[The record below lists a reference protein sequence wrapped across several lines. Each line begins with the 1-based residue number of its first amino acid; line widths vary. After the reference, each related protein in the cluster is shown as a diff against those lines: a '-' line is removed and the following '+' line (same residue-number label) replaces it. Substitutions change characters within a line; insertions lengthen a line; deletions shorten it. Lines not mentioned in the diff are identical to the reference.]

1 MSFIWKICSPGII
14 GMAWTAV
21 CKLLQKRS
29 IDLISQRNGFRL
41 LIVGIFVTLVM
52 LFQLGEVLVSWST
65 EKYAAMFNP
74 FSDNIGGRSFKDRL
88 CLPVPIDVVYTWVNG
103 SDPLLLEEL
112 KAFKRQIQNQL
123 NLTTAIPGHCTFLHC
138 VQAYGVVIEPSLPEE
153 INLQHFGILYPAFK
167 VATESFVV
175 EDVVRHVNLTVV
187 MFESTADTTAA
198 LTSRVVV
205 RGRDASIQQL
215 YYTSDQT
222 LVNSVDAVNTLI
234 MSGLP
239 YSNDESLL
247 MTKLTEKYTQKNI
260 ERFTLHSEK
269 GVAIVVVPDKEV
281 YQVILTDK
289 NITANGKTIAFSAAR
304 LVWDLRDYSQNED
317 ISASRFEDNEELRY
331 SLRSVEKYAPWV
343 RHIYI
348 VTNGQIPSWLNMDN
362 PRLTVVSHEEI
373 FLNKS
378 HLPTFSSPAIE
389 SHLHRIKGLSDKFVY
404 LNDDVMFG
412 KEVWPDD
419 FYTEAGGQKVYLT
432 WPVPNCQEG
441 CPASWIKDGYCD
453 RSCNNSECEWDGGDC
468 VGSTALQPFYGGGN
482 QPQGSL
488 WLSTSAYCHSGCANN
503 WIADKYCD
511 QSCNV
516 LECAFDA
523 GDCGVENFI
532 QLHRVKL
539 WPNESHYSAVGHN
552 PIFFDYSTLVSDFES
567 IEEGF
572 FDEDSMIRSMS
583 IAQKFKLVTLV
594 MYANCSN
601 KALNFSLHGKN
612 SDSQDIVFNL
622 TVHLDTTYEEKPVAA
637 VENKS
642 KVDPKVD
649 IPSPSVNMSD
659 DSLEELFAFVPHSDR
674 LAPLPKYT
682 NISFGKDH
690 HVANLSSILPDDLR
704 SEYDRIEYSYMAG
717 ELTENGFRRLVW
729 ELWIKYNGSAH
740 AVQHDNIKPLNQT
753 HEKKEFEGLKG
764 ELRKD
769 DTFLEHLVKTKRKF
783 ENETA
788 EKQSVAEPVDQR
800 ETMKKQRRMAN
811 NSPHREKLRNKAVK
825 GAPGHKS
832 RTLMSVQS
840 ESTELLGVIDPS
852 LKSNG
857 PLGFLPWEKLG
868 IFSDLQQAFDR
879 MLRRDQY
886 LVSSQHGRRLLDTFA
901 NSLRHVSR
909 IYNKAYGYVTRKVP
923 AHIAHMIDKHAMGE
937 MQAKFPEDWDAT
949 SSHRMR
955 SSDDMQFA
963 FAYFYFLMSEQKN
976 MTILDLFF
984 ELDADH
990 SGVLSDR
997 ELRTLAARLYELP
1010 LELEDLVA
1018 LEDMFINCSKNATQG
1033 SFDDMISTS
1042 NFGETVRNAS
1052 FRKEVYYDKRMPQV
1066 TLDLVMKCSA
1076 LEKLLTKQMISRS
1089 RYRYEIVGDDEVM
1102 FKMIRYNV
1110 STVVA
1115 QLDEIRKTPKKFVCL
1130 NDNIDYSQDSAKLVK
1145 AVLRDFYESILPVP
1159 SKFELPREFRN
1170 KFLHVRD
1177 LRQWWHYRELTR
1189 VLLYL
1194 FLFVLVAFALSTF
1207 VCEIRGLSRFR
1218 RRLFRW

>member
-1 MSFIWKICSPGII
+1 
-14 GMAWTAV
+14 
-21 CKLLQKRS
+21 
-29 IDLISQRNGFRL
+29 
-41 LIVGIFVTLVM
+41 M
-52 LFQLGEVLVSWST
+52 LFQLGEVLVEWST

-74 FSDNIGGRSFKDRL
+74 FSDNIGGKSFRDRL

-103 SDPLLLEEL
+103 SDPILLEEL
-112 KAFKRQIQNQL
+112 KAFKLQITNQL
-123 NLTTAIPGHCTFLHC
+123 NLTSTIPDQCTFLHC
-138 VQAYGVVIEPSLPEE
+138 VRAHGVVIEPSLPEE
-153 INLQHFGILYPAFK
+153 INLQHLGILYPAFK
-167 VATESFVV
+167 IATELFPV
-175 EDVVRHVNLTVV
+175 EDAVRHVNLTVA
-187 MFESTADTTAA
+187 MFESATDAAAA
-198 LTSRVVV
+198 LTSKMVV
-205 RGRDASIQQL
+205 RGKDASIQQL
-215 YYTSDQT
+215 YYTSDDT
-222 LVNSVDAVNTLI
+222 LVNSVAAVNTLI

-239 YSNDESLL
+239 YSDDESSLK
-247 MTKLTEKYTQKNI
+247 TKLTDKYADKNI

-331 SLRSVEKYAPWV
+331 SLRSLEKHAPWV

-373 FLNKS
+373 FVNKS

-389 SHLHRIKGLSDKFVY
+389 SHLHRIKGLSDKFIY

-468 VGSTALQPFYGGGN
+468 VGNTAMQPYYGGG
-482 QPQGSL
+482 QAQGNI

-516 LECAFDA
+516 LQCAFDA
-523 GDCGVENFI
+523 GDCGVENFN
-532 QLHRVKL
+532 QLYQVDL
-539 WPNESHYSAVGHN
+539 WPNQSHYSAVGHN
-552 PIFFDYSTLVSDFES
+552 PIYFDYSSLISDLES

-572 FDEDSMIRSMS
+572 FYDDSMIRSMS
-583 IAQKFKLVTLV
+583 IAQKFKVVTLV
-594 MYANCSN
+594 MYANHSN
-601 KALNFSLHGKN
+601 SAFNFSLHGKD
-612 SDSQDIVFNL
+612 SDSQDVVFNF
-622 TVHLDTTYEEKPVAA
+622 TVYLDTTYEDKPVAV

-642 KVDPKVD
+642 KVDPSVE
-649 IPSPSVNMSD
+649 IPSPSSVNTSD
-659 DSLEELFAFVPHSDR
+659 DNLDETFSFVPHSGR
-674 LAPLPKYT
+674 LAPIPKYN

-690 HVANLSSILPDDLR
+690 YVVNLSSILPGDIR
-704 SEYDRIEYSYMAG
+704 SEYEKIENRYKAG
-717 ELTENGFRRLVW
+717 ELTENGYHRQVW

-740 AVQHDNIKPLNQT
+740 SIRNNSVNPPDQT
-753 HEKKEFEGLKG
+753 HQKKEFEGMTGRLVKNS
-764 ELRKD
+764 
-769 DTFLEHLVKTKRKF
+769 TFLEHLSKHKKKF
-783 ENETA
+783 EKKTA
-788 EKQSVAEPVDQR
+788 ENNAAADHMDQGQKKTAENDAVAEPIDQGVKKTAEEKSVDQFER
-800 ETMKKQRRMAN
+800 QDLTVKRQKRMAN
-811 NSPHREKLRNKAVK
+811 NRPHRINMKERFDRTKPRNKSAESV
-825 GAPGHKS
+825 PGHKS
-832 RTLMSVQS
+832 RMLLSAVP
-840 ESTELLGVIDPS
+840 ESTELLEEVPVIDPS
-852 LKSNG
+852 LKSNR

-868 IFSDLQQAFDR
+868 TFTDLQQAFDR

-886 LVSSQHGRRLLDTFA
+886 LVSSPHGRRLLDTFA

-909 IYNKAYGYVTRKVP
+909 VYNKAYGYTTRKVP
-923 AHIAHMIDKHAMGE
+923 AHIAHMLDKHAMGE
-937 MQAKFPEDWDAT
+937 MQEKFPEDWDAT

-976 MTILDLFF
+976 MTIEELFF

-997 ELRTLAARLYELP
+997 EIRTLATRLYELP
-1010 LELEDLVA
+1010 LELQDLVT
-1018 LEDMFINCSKNATQG
+1018 LEEIFINCSKNATSG
-1033 SFDDMISTS
+1033 SFDGVPLTAH
-1042 NFGETVRNAS
+1042 NNT
-1052 FRKEVYYDKRMPQV
+1052 FRREVYYDKHMPQV
-1066 TLDLVMKCSA
+1066 TLDLVTKCHE
-1076 LEKLLTKQMISRS
+1076 LKKLLTKQMISRS
-1089 RYRYEIVGDDEVM
+1089 KYRYEIVGDDEVV

-1110 STVVA
+1110 SIVVA
-1115 QLDEIRKTPKKFVCL
+1115 QLDEVRKTPKKFVCL

-1170 KFLHVRD
+1170 KFLHIRE
-1177 LRQWWHYRELTR
+1177 LKQWWHYRELTR

-1194 FLFVLVAFALSTF
+1194 FLFVLVAFAFSTF
-1207 VCEIRGLSRFR
+1207 VCEIRGISRFR